1 MIISMKAYLD
11 DVWMTRH
18 RKACLFVIFVF
29 VLGLCQP
36 LHAQA
41 DGEDGTGYEI
51 HTKWYERWPD
61 NRRVIIKFAKI
72 TGIEDQ
78 RICDNIN
85 YILEREAFRLA
96 ERFLSSERWGKSEN
110 ILQTIGKLQGWEM
123 WIDYKIRYQDDKI
136 LSIKIYGGAL
146 HYTEDGWIYPA
157 PEGQHEVVIDLR
169 TGRKLEL
176 SDFVEL
182 DRRIIDYRADDYR
195 VSDYNSAAQTLY
207 YSFMDAFG
215 VYEDDN
221 EKDQFHR
228 RMDIEEALEW
238 LRDGSIE
245 WAVVENKTLLLYL
258 YVSSR
263 EQAWIEIPY
272 SYIEEFAYY

>member
-1 MIISMKAYLD
+1 MIIGMKAYLD
-11 DVWMTRH
+11 DVWMTKH
-18 RKACLFVIFVF
+18 RKACYFVIFVIL
-29 VLGLCQP
+29 LGLCQP
-36 LHAQA
+36 LHVQA
-41 DGEDGTGYEI
+41 DGENGAGYEI

-96 ERFLSSERWGKSEN
+96 GTFIPYDIKRKSEN
-110 ILQTIGKLQGWEM
+110 ILQAISKLQDQAI
-123 WIDYKIRYQDDKI
+123 WIDYEILYRDDKM
-136 LSIKIYGGAL
+136 LSIEIHGGTC
-146 HYTEDGWIYPA
+146 HYTEDG
-157 PEGQHEVVIDLR
+157 EVYLSADSEHAVLFDIR

-182 DRRIIDYRADDYR
+182 DRRIIDYRADDYQ
-195 VSDYNSAAQTLY
+195 VPDYNSAAQTLY

-228 RMDIEEALEW
+228 RMNIEEALEW